1 MPRKEFCPD
10 VSKREDLQTI
20 AVFITFNAT
29 AGRIMVMQHAVY
41 VRDDAPVHQKP
52 YWIPY
57 SQREAVKEELDKMLV
72 ENTIWPLTSPWASPM
87 VLVPKKDG

>member
-1 MPRKEFCPD
+1 
-10 VSKREDLQTI
+10 
-20 AVFITFNAT
+20 
-29 AGRIMVMQHAVY
+29 MQHAVY

-87 VLVPKKDG
+87 VLGPKKDGGVQFCMDYHKMNQVATFSAYPMP